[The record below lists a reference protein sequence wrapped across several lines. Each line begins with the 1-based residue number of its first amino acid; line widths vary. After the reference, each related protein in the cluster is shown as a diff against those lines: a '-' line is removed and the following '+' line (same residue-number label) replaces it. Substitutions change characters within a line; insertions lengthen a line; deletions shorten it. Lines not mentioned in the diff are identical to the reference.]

1 MSGNGEMY
9 PGQIIRYKIYILP
22 GIPMIWTTEITH
34 VHEPHFFVDEQR
46 SGPYAFW
53 HHQHR
58 FRETASGVEMTDEL
72 NYAIPFGLIGRT
84 ANTLLVQRQLNA
96 IFDYRYKVLSE
107 YFPDHNA
114 PPGNKPG

>member
-46 SGPYAFW
+46 
-53 HHQHR
+53 
-58 FRETASGVEMTDEL
+58 
-72 NYAIPFGLIGRT
+72 
-84 ANTLLVQRQLNA
+84 
-96 IFDYRYKVLSE
+96 
-107 YFPDHNA
+107 
-114 PPGNKPG
+114 